1 MASLV
6 QNRFPFPG
14 NQAVRGAHSFVA
26 KVEQYSSRHHTLVA
40 VFQQSWI
47 CESACAVLM
56 ERSTGTENACVFTV
70 TPHAAKTKL

>member
-6 QNRFPFPG
+6 QDRFPLPG
-14 NQAVRGAHSFVA
+14 NQVVRGTHSFVA
-26 KVEQYSSRHHTLVA
+26 KIEQCSSRYHALVA

-47 CESACAVLM
+47 CESACRVLM

-70 TPHAAKTKL
+70 TPHALKKKV